1 MPQGLHKIPR
11 PRPQDAV
18 LVGPDAW
25 EQEAG
30 ASQPGMS
37 VFSDPAAALSFLQGS
52 SGPSAPRLII
62 LHQDAFAGSEG
73 ADKLEAWLQALKD
86 LSVTHLPVLLHG
98 GLEGPLLVRLF
109 RVGLCDA
116 LCLPVEQHHWLN
128 LLIRVEKRMQLRQ
141 QKRMLLED
149 NSHAQDLLREL
160 KDSLGEVYD
169 RNAGDLLQAQETLE
183 TVNRRLTHDME
194 ELSLL
199 YRFGREL
206 SQARNWDEVL
216 GRILAE
222 LGEFLG
228 ASGATLVL
236 KSAVGGA
243 FRARR
248 TWGWEDGSWDRVLLD
263 LEQDTKVAIGEKL
276 LEWGVLG
283 DDATVT
289 SVDGPAGGK
298 VIALPLDHQ
307 GLRLGFLLV
316 LFPSSD
322 LTLLA
327 RDRFLPFLQAV
338 QVVLAEEVAGAQ
350 MLDRIRDIGLFNA
363 RVLETVS
370 SGIWVFDEGG
380 TTVYCNRAGQE
391 MLAGSA
397 LPAGDPSA
405 FLYRIG
411 RGRLADAVGPGD
423 DFPELVTDGR
433 LRVDGQEGLLMPFLR
448 DGAGGVFRGGG
459 EMTSLDG
466 EIVPVAVR
474 SSLMAGQSRNQT
486 WMVIVAEDQRER
498 RQLEHERMRVDQLRG
513 LVEMSATLAHE
524 IRNPLMG
531 LSAQAELLA
540 DQLAEGDPRGRYIEV
555 ITREVDRINSTIDR
569 MLNYTRPYQPE
580 LAAGDIL
587 TPVRDALELCRSRAR
602 AWGAE
607 LDLDLKPLTGA
618 DVARG
623 WTVVF
628 DSGQFKQVLLN
639 LLLNA
644 VDAVPPRD
652 GRIVLEL
659 ASSSA
664 VELPAPEGRGR
675 FLAPGVIIKVRDNG
689 PGFGDGV
696 QERIFRPFFTTKSSG
711 TGLGLSLCHKIVT
724 AHGGNITALREGDT
738 TVFKVV
744 LPRAAA
750 APSRMEVAE

>member
-1 MPQGLHKIPR
+1 
-11 PRPQDAV
+11 
-18 LVGPDAW
+18 LVGPHAW

-37 VFSDPAAALSFLQGS
+37 VFSDPVAALGFLQGQN
-52 SGPSAPRLII
+52 GPGAPRLVI

-73 ADKLEAWLQALKD
+73 ADKLEAWLQALQD
-86 LSVTHLPVLLHG
+86 LSVAHLPVLLHG

-116 LCLPVEQHHWLN
+116 LSLPVEQHHWLN

-183 TVNRRLTHDME
+183 SVNRRLTHDME

-206 SQARNWDEVL
+206 SQACNWDEVL

-228 ASGATLVL
+228 ANGATLVL

-248 TWGWEDGSWDRVLLD
+248 TWGWEDGSWDRILLD

-283 DDATVT
+283 DAATVT
-289 SVDGPAGGK
+289 SVDGPTGGK

-316 LFPSSD
+316 LFPSPD
-322 LTLLA
+322 LALLA
-327 RDRFLPFLQAV
+327 RGRFLPFLQAV

-370 SGIWVFDEGG
+370 SGIWVFDESG

-397 LPAGDPSA
+397 VPAGDPSA

-423 DFPELVTDGR
+423 DFPELVSDGR

-448 DGAGGVFRGGG
+448 DGAGGVFQGGG

-540 DQLAEGDPRGRYIEV
+540 DQLAEGDPRGRYIDV

-569 MLNYTRPYQPE
+569 MLNYTRPYHPE

-587 TPVRDALELCRSRAR
+587 TPVRDALDLCRSRAEAR
-602 AWGAE
+602 GAE
-607 LDLDLKPLTGA
+607 LDLDLKPLAGA

-623 WTVVF
+623 WTVVL

-644 VDAVPPRD
+644 VDAVPPCK

-659 ASSSA
+659 SASSA
-664 VELPAPEGRGR
+664 VDLPAPEGKGR
-675 FLAPGVIIKVRDNG
+675 FLAPGIIIKVRDNG

-738 TVFKVV
+738 TVFRVV